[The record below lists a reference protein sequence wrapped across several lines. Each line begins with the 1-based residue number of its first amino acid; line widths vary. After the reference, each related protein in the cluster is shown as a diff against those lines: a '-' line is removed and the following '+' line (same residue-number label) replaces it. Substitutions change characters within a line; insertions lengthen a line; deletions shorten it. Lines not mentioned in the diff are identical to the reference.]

1 MIKIKDI
8 LLKRFDKLEN
18 HYFTIK
24 EYKLL
29 IDNLIASKNIYDVS
43 EFNRLSPQ
51 EKAVLDAYLKR
62 FASIQDFLGAKI
74 FPLLTELLGIETVKM
89 SEILSQMER
98 EQIID
103 SMETWVE
110 LRGARNEL
118 EHDYPDD
125 LKEALESLKF
135 CINSFETLEKYY
147 FNSLAFAKRYIDET
161 E

>member
-1 MIKIKDI
+1 MIKIKEI
-8 LLKRFDKLEN
+8 LFKRFDKLKN
-18 HYFTIK
+18 HYLTIK

-29 IDNLIASKNIYDVS
+29 IDNLLTAKNIYDVS

-62 FASIQDFLGAKI
+62 FSSIQDFLGAKI

-98 EQIID
+98 EQVID
-103 SMETWVE
+103 SMENWVE
-110 LRGARNEL
+110 LREARNEL

-125 LKEALESLKF
+125 LKEALESLRF

-147 FNSLAFAKRYIDET
+147 FNSVAFAKRYINET
-161 E
+161 